1 MKTIQTTLLTTSLL
15 VLSTFSFA
23 DTSNTA
29 DHDLTQAQQ
38 QLTALEINKIFTDK
52 HCIDCHTATVETN
65 NLDPETVRNI
75 KIGQKSFLTNQITD
89 NLQQP
94 EQITIT
100 DIAKLQ
106 YFLTHYQQATD
117 IHAKLPYQLNQQ
129 EQTILNQWLT
139 QQHQQKLPNT
149 DSQTFIQPIPA
160 MLPVDFR
167 KVMIGGML
175 FTDGRLSFDNSITCF
190 SCHLLDNG
198 GVDGLPTST
207 GIHGQKGV
215 INAPTVYNAVFNT
228 SQFWDGRAANL
239 AAQAAEPPLNP
250 VEMGYHDWQ
259 EIEQKF
265 AQDRQFLD
273 LFLQVYPE
281 LTKANMTD
289 AIAEFEKRLITP
301 NSPFDR
307 YLKGDT
313 SALNA
318 QQQRGYQLFKENRCD
333 TCHSGTNMGG
343 NSFEV
348 MGIYADYI
356 KDRGTPETT
365 ADLGRYN
372 QTKQEID
379 KYRFKVPTLRNIALT
394 APYFHDARTD
404 NLHEAVKIVL
414 KYQLGKTLPD
424 DQVEDLVAFLQT
436 LTGEVRGKPLTKKQ
450 NQ

>member
-1 MKTIQTTLLTTSLL
+1 MKTVQTTLLTTSLL
-15 VLSTFSFA
+15 LLSTFSFA

-29 DHDLTQAQQ
+29 NHDIAQTQQ
-38 QLTALEINKIFTDK
+38 QLTALEMKKIFTDK
-52 HCIDCHTATVETN
+52 HCIDCHTATVGTN
-65 NLDPETVRNI
+65 NLDPETVRYI
-75 KIGQKSFLTNQITD
+75 EIGQKSFLTSQITD
-89 NLQQP
+89 NLPQP
-94 EQITIT
+94 ERITIT

-129 EQTILNQWLT
+129 EQTILNQWVT

-149 DSQTFIQPIPA
+149 DQQTFIQPIPA

-175 FTDGRLSFDNSITCF
+175 FTDERLSLDNSINCF

-198 GVDGLPTST
+198 GVDGLATSN
-207 GIHGQKGV
+207 GINGQKGV
-215 INAPTVYNAVFNT
+215 VNAPTVYNAVFN
-228 SQFWDGRAANL
+228 SWQFWDGRAKTLAEQ
-239 AAQAAEPPLNP
+239 AAQPPVNP
-250 VEMGYHDWQ
+250 IEMGYHNWQ

-265 AQDRQFLD
+265 AQDPQFLD

-313 SALNA
+313 TALNA
-318 QQQRGYQLFKENRCD
+318 QQQRGYQLFKQNRCD
-333 TCHSGTNMGG
+333 TCHSGINMGG

-356 KDRGTPETT
+356 KDRNTPETE

-372 QTKQEID
+372 QTKQDID

-394 APYFHDARTD
+394 APYFHDARTND
-404 NLHEAVKIVL
+404 LHEAVRMVL
-414 KYQLGKTLPD
+414 KYQLGKTLPE
-424 DQVEDLVAFLQT
+424 DQIDDLVAFLQA
-436 LTGEVRGKPLTKKQ
+436 LTGEVRGKPLTKKSQ
-450 NQ
+450 